1 MFLRRAVAA
10 ASVAVLATGCRSVLP
25 GVGIADPRT
34 DRGVIPALLD
44 TGLFPTTPRP
54 ALGAAGNE
62 EVGKLIEARRMAEA
76 VLLPAQINPGLT
88 NRNAGQCNPGPLTA
102 AGADV
107 NWASDLDLRF
117 GHQLSTA
124 ITTDD
129 FIAGFFN
136 CAAGNHPVSLTNVV
150 LRYATA
156 RAALSVAAALA
167 RADINPD
174 GKFRWSAVSLSD
186 RPDTVVLLG
195 SEVASEGRPEYG
207 TAPVRAIAYTSYG
220 PYVLARAAVSEDAP
234 EAQQLALSGLDQQRS
249 ALDTFTATPVDEL
262 ADLPTDP
269 TGLAAKTLPDR
280 YSPLTAVY
288 GPHGILSFPT
298 NTAEAQD
305 LFTATGV
312 TAAAFSTT
320 NVYQART
327 NVYQA
332 RDPVAAAELAAG
344 LSDEKTTVKQFF
356 GGEYPLAPAGPVPG
370 MPDARCLL
378 PHVQAGGVDSFS
390 RALPRTAIGEVHC
403 VIPAGRYVV
412 EVRGSGVSFSKD
424 PVGAERDAHRRLA
437 AQYLMVTA
445 S

>member
-44 TGLFPTTPRP
+44 TGLYPTTPRP

-88 NRNAGQCNPGPLTA
+88 NRNAGLCNPGPLTA
-102 AGADV
+102 AGADG
-107 NWASDLDLRF
+107 NWGYLDGGF

-156 RAALSVAAALA
+156 RTALSAAAALA

-174 GKFRWSAVSLSD
+174 SKFRWSAVPLSD

-220 PYVLARAAVSEDAP
+220 PYVVARAAVAEDAP
-234 EAQQLALSGLDQQRS
+234 EAQQLALSGLDQQGS

-288 GPHGILSFPT
+288 GPHGILSFPA
-298 NTAEAQD
+298 NTAKAQD

-320 NVYQART
+320 NVYQRT

-344 LSDEKTTVKQFF
+344 LSDEKAS
-356 GGEYPLAPAGPVPG
+356 GEYPLAPAGPVPG

-378 PHVQAGGVDSFS
+378 PHVRAGGVDRFS
-390 RALPRTAIGEVHC
+390 RTLPQTVIGEVHC

>member
-44 TGLFPTTPRP
+44 TGLYPTTPRP

-88 NRNAGQCNPGPLTA
+88 NRNAGQCNPGTLTA
-102 AGADV
+102 AGAGR
-107 NWASDLDLRF
+107 NWAWDLDQDF

-129 FIAGFFN
+129 FVAGFLN

-156 RAALSVAAALA
+156 RAALSAAAAMA

-174 GKFRWSAVSLSD
+174 SKFRWSAVPESD

-220 PYVLARAAVSEDAP
+220 PYVLARAAVAEDAP

-249 ALDTFTATPVDEL
+249 ALDTFTATPVGEL
-262 ADLPTDP
+262 AELPTDP

-298 NTAEAQD
+298 NTAKAQD

-312 TAAAFSTT
+312 TAAAFST
-320 NVYQART
+320 A

-344 LSDEKTTVKQFF
+344 LSDEKVS
-356 GGEYPLAPAGPVPG
+356 GEYPLAPAGPVPG

-378 PHVQAGGVDSFS
+378 PHVQSGV
-390 RALPRTAIGEVHC
+390 IGEVHC

>member
-1 MFLRRAVAA
+1 
-10 ASVAVLATGCRSVLP
+10 
-25 GVGIADPRT
+25 
-34 DRGVIPALLD
+34 
-44 TGLFPTTPRP
+44 
-54 ALGAAGNE
+54 
-62 EVGKLIEARRMAEA
+62 MAEA

-107 NWASDLDLRF
+107 NWASDLDQGF

-156 RAALSVAAALA
+156 RAALSAAAALA

-174 GKFRWSAVSLSD
+174 GKFRWSAVPLSD

-220 PYVLARAAVSEDAP
+220 PYVLARAAVAEDAP

-320 NVYQART
+320 NVYPART

-344 LSDEKTTVKQFF
+344 LSDEKAS
-356 GGEYPLAPAGPVPG
+356 GEYPLAPAGPVPG

-378 PHVQAGGVDSFS
+378 PHVRAGGVDSFS
-390 RALPRTAIGEVHC
+390 RALSRDVIGEVHC

-412 EVRGSGVSFSKD
+412 EVRVSGLSFSKD

>member
-44 TGLFPTTPRP
+44 TGLYPTTPRP

-107 NWASDLDLRF
+107 NWASDLDQGF

-156 RAALSVAAALA
+156 RAALSAAAALA

-174 GKFRWSAVSLSD
+174 GKFRWSAVPLSD

-220 PYVLARAAVSEDAP
+220 PYVLARAAVAEDAP

-298 NTAEAQD
+298 NTAKAQD

-320 NVYQART
+320 NVYQAR
-327 NVYQA
+327 
-332 RDPVAAAELAAG
+332 DPVAAAELAAG
-344 LSDEKTTVKQFF
+344 LSDEKAS
-356 GGEYPLAPAGPVPG
+356 GEYPLAPAGPVPG

-412 EVRGSGVSFSKD
+412 EVRVSGLSFSKD